1 MKEKDVLVDCEAQQY
16 VIYAEKSDGSF
27 SPVQTGSYMTKN
39 HISDLH
45 DIVAVLSKS
54 LTEKLRNGEI
64 SPIFYFMTIEELS
77 VPELAARVGFSKS
90 AVKKHIDPK
99 GFLELSVSKLKRY
112 SDVLN
117 VPVANFFQIINTRE
131 EMNWNVGYAEELH
144 KNETVQIS
152 QAKTV
157 NPLVVETKIVE
168 NKK

>member
-45 DIVAVLSKS
+45 GIVANLSNS
-54 LTEKLRNGEI
+54 LIEKLRKGEI
-64 SPIFYFMTIEELS
+64 SPIYYFMTIEELS
-77 VPELAARVGFSKS
+77 VPELAARAGFSKS
-90 AVKKHIDPK
+90 AVKKHIQPK

-112 SDVLN
+112 ADILN
-117 VPVANFFQIINTRE
+117 IPVANFFQIISTME

-144 KNETVQIS
+144 SSEKIQIS
-152 QAKTV
+152 QSKTE
-157 NPLVVETKIVE
+157 NPLIVETKIVE
-168 NKK
+168 KTK